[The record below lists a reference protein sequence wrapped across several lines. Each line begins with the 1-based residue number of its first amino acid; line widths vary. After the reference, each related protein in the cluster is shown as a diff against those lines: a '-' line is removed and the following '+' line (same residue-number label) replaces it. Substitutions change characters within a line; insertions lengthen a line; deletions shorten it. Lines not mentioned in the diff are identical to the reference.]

1 MVKWR
6 VASRG
11 ATVAVPRASG
21 RVANATRRTP
31 TRDAQPASFAPVALN
46 VAIAVSRARSVK

>member
-46 VAIAVSRARSVK
+46 VAIAVSRARGVQ